1 MITFKLLLQLISN
14 FPLYVTYGFK
24 KYPLGLICLIV
35 ISLGISILSYWNMN
49 IDLKSLK
56 SASKKYI
63 FLLVLFFL
71 GQFFVALLLGLTVL
85 AGEFLIISNS
95 DLTSPY
101 FYIEICIIA
110 VVYEFLQWRRI
121 KNGDFL
127 PDDSDIDEYISEFT
141 LPFKMILLIIVSF
154 IFLVTDLENVLPHW
168 GMTLFGNTIGQ
179 WIYNVFFSL
188 AISYMVEVVVSI
200 VQYVIVKT
208 FKLPFKMIRSKH

>member
-1 MITFKLLLQLISN
+1 MVLL
-14 FPLYVTYGFK
+14 
-24 KYPLGLICLIV
+24 
-35 ISLGISILSYWNMN
+35 
-49 IDLKSLK
+49 
-56 SASKKYI
+56 
-63 FLLVLFFL
+63 FL
-71 GQFFVALLLGLTVL
+71 GHFFVVLLLGLTVL
-85 AGEFLIISNS
+85 AGEFLVISNS

-110 VVYEFLQWRRI
+110 VVYEFLLWRRI

-154 IFLVTDLENVLPHW
+154 IFLVTDLENVLLHW

-208 FKLPFKMIRSKH
+208 FILPFKMIRSKH

>member
-35 ISLGISILSYWNMN
+35 ISLGIPILSYWNMN

-63 FLLVLFFL
+63 FLLVLLFL
-71 GQFFVALLLGLTVL
+71 GQFFVVLLLGLTVL
-85 AGEFLIISNS
+85 AGEFLVISNS

-127 PDDSDIDEYISEFT
+127 PDDSDTDEYISEFT
-141 LPFKMILLIIVSF
+141 LPFIVSTTAIEALSNLVSLKFQKGLVSESIF
-154 IFLVTDLENVLPHW
+154 IALLNDISIKFLSMPC
-168 GMTLFGNTIGQ
+168 I
-179 WIYNVFFSL
+179 
-188 AISYMVEVVVSI
+188 
-200 VQYVIVKT
+200 
-208 FKLPFKMIRSKH
+208 KHVNIIFCLLYY

>member
-1 MITFKLLLQLISN
+1 
-14 FPLYVTYGFK
+14 
-24 KYPLGLICLIV
+24 
-35 ISLGISILSYWNMN
+35 MN

-71 GQFFVALLLGLTVL
+71 GHFFVVLLLGLTVL

-121 KNGDFL
+121 KNGDFCQ
-127 PDDSDIDEYISEFT
+127 
-141 LPFKMILLIIVSF
+141 
-154 IFLVTDLENVLPHW
+154 
-168 GMTLFGNTIGQ
+168 MT
-179 WIYNVFFSL
+179 
-188 AISYMVEVVVSI
+188 
-200 VQYVIVKT
+200 VI
-208 FKLPFKMIRSKH
+208 

>member
-1 MITFKLLLQLISN
+1 
-14 FPLYVTYGFK
+14 
-24 KYPLGLICLIV
+24 
-35 ISLGISILSYWNMN
+35 MN

-71 GQFFVALLLGLTVL
+71 GQFFVSLLLGLTVL

-121 KNGDFL
+121 KNGDFCQ
-127 PDDSDIDEYISEFT
+127 
-141 LPFKMILLIIVSF
+141 
-154 IFLVTDLENVLPHW
+154 
-168 GMTLFGNTIGQ
+168 MT
-179 WIYNVFFSL
+179 
-188 AISYMVEVVVSI
+188 
-200 VQYVIVKT
+200 VI
-208 FKLPFKMIRSKH
+208 

>member
-1 MITFKLLLQLISN
+1 MFDCNQSGYTYSKLLE
-14 FPLYVTYGFK
+14 YEYWFK
-24 KYPLGLICLIV
+24 KPKKCFKKICFLI
-35 ISLGISILSYWNMN
+35 GT
-49 IDLKSLK
+49 
-56 SASKKYI
+56 I
-63 FLLVLFFL
+63 FLRTI
-71 GQFFVALLLGLTVL
+71 FVGLLLGLTVL
-85 AGEFLIISNS
+85 AGEFLVISNS